1 MIRRTLSFDS
11 EVPMKRSLSLAL
23 AAVIAL
29 AFLAAPVA
37 AQAAAQT
44 AAKDKPVDMK
54 KLLAEIVGDY
64 NFDFQGQSL
73 LVQFIEQDGKL
84 FGAPP
89 GETPEEIHPV
99 EGKPLTFDVTV
110 AASGEYYLLEF
121 VRNDQGV
128 IDRCVMT
135 VQGMVLEGY
144 KLKK

>member
-37 AQAAAQT
+37 AQAAAQM

-64 NFDFQGQSL
+64 EFSIQTETL
-73 LVQFIEQDGKL
+73 MVQFIEQDGKL

-89 GETPEEIHPV
+89 GETPEEIHPM
-99 EGKPLTFDVTV
+99 EGKPLCFDVTV
-110 AASGEYYLLEF
+110 TGGEYYELQF

-128 IDRCVMT
+128 IDKCVMS
-135 VQGMVLEGY
+135 VMGMVVEGY